1 MSDLNADRA
10 AKRWSVKLIVIE
22 ALVAAILSVPANW
35 LAAGK
40 IPYFPVVRSSTYDSL
55 SDENS
60 KLKKENEKLQ
70 ANSDPTT
77 SDEYTSLKKKY
88 DDLKTEYNA
97 LKEDYDELTTSKAAE
112 VKGKTYLT
120 DVQVTAKDSGIAVG
134 ETVKDTYGKEY
145 KRAITF
151 PENNSIGGI
160 SVTLLTA
167 QKYDHLR
174 FWVVPTKDM
183 EKGQSTTIRVYDNT
197 SEGVIKE
204 TDEIVQETH
213 GDKQYYDLTITD
225 ADSITLNASS
235 SDGNVAVYG
244 YFYND

>member
-1 MSDLNADRA
+1 MSEVTSEGKKNRRQNRVVAIIG
-10 AKRWSVKLIVIE
+10 W
-22 ALVAAILSVPANW
+22 LVAAAIAIVGWVLD
-35 LAAGK
+35 GK
-40 IPYFPVVRSSTYDSL
+40 IASAYKSVSEEKVALEEANVELEKKVKDLEDDADS
-55 SDENS
+55 
-60 KLKKENEKLQ
+60 
-70 ANSDPTT
+70 ANSA
-77 SDEYTSLKKKY
+77 DEAFKKKY
-88 DDLKTEYNA
+88 DDLKTEYDA
-97 LKEDYDELTTSKAAE
+97 LKEKYDELATSKAVE

-120 DVQVTAKDSGIAVG
+120 DVQVTDKDSGIAVG

-167 QKYDHLR
+167 QMYDHLR

-204 TDEIVQETH
+204 TNEIVQETH